1 MTDPFALKFYTPIQ
15 NNVVLNFVIC
25 KQSFSNMMCHILL
38 LSNFRYALFVLDN
51 QNLQDIWDFKTH
63 PNLTILRG
71 TVFFHQNHKLCLHK
85 IDELVRHIGHENKV
99 DEVDISKLNNGDQ
112 VACK

>member
-1 MTDPFALKFYTPIQ
+1 
-15 NNVVLNFVIC
+15 
-25 KQSFSNMMCHILL
+25 MCHILL
-38 LSNFRYALFVLDN
+38 LSHFRYALFVLDN

>member
-1 MTDPFALKFYTPIQ
+1 MTDPFALKFYSPIQ
-15 NNVVLNFVIC
+15 NNFVLNFVIC
-25 KQSFSNMMCHILL
+25 KQSFSNMICHILL
-38 LSNFRYALFVLDN
+38 LSHFRYALFVLDN